1 MDGETKGARTCQRL
15 LDRAVARF
23 AADGFRATTVSAIAR
38 DAGVTQ
44 AAVYPY
50 FANKEALFEA
60 AVDLDAA
67 RLIAGAQAEVDDSLP
82 LALQVPTLL
91 ALLRE
96 GLDTHPLA
104 HRVLAGREPEV
115 IERLADLPALRE
127 VTAGLAAT
135 LAEAQAAGTLRA
147 DVDPTALAHGI
158 ETIVLS
164 LLMSAAQVP
173 GEADARVPG
182 LLAAFHALLARSEIA

>member
-1 MDGETKGARTCQRL
+1 MDGETKGARTRQRL

-23 AADGFRATTVSAIAR
+23 AADGYRATTVSAIAR

-67 RLIAGAQAEVDDSLP
+67 RLIADAQAELDDSLP
-82 LALQVPTLL
+82 LPLQVPTLL

-96 GLDTHPLA
+96 GLAAHPLA

-115 IERLADLPALRE
+115 IGRLVDLPALRE

-147 DVDPTALAHGI
+147 DVDPAALAHGI

-182 LLAAFHALLARSEIA
+182 LLAAFHVLLG